1 MAYENL
7 DTELLNAL
15 QSDGRASL
23 RDLASDLDV
32 SVTTISNH
40 LDELQNSGA
49 IIDFSPI
56 VDYDALGYDVTAV
69 IQLKVEGA
77 ALPDVTDRLQ
87 REDQMVSVY
96 EVTGNHDIIAI
107 GRFEDTD
114 QMNRKIKS
122 LLKDR
127 DINESNTSVVLNSVS
142 EYEQFDIGMR
152 N

>member
-7 DTELLNAL
+7 DAELLNAL

-122 LLKDR
+122 LLEDK

>member
-7 DTELLNAL
+7 DAELLNAL

-49 IIDFSPI
+49 IIDISPI

-122 LLKDR
+122 LLEDR
-127 DINESNTSVVLNSVS
+127 DIKESNTSVVLNSVS

>member
-7 DTELLNAL
+7 DAELLNAL

-40 LDELQNSGA
+40 LEQLQNSGA

-56 VDYDALGYDVTAV
+56 VDYDALGYDVTAI

-122 LLKDR
+122 LLEDR